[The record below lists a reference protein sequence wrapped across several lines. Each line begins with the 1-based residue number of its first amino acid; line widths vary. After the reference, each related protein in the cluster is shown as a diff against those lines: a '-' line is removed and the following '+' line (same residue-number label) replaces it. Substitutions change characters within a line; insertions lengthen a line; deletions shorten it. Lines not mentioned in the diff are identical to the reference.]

1 MENKD
6 ITLESL
12 KGVPSETISNPNLKK
27 NKPAG
32 PPKVYKPNEK
42 TLKPVDPS
50 QMLGLKSKKQI
61 YRESNESAPPEEKV
75 FGEIDKAIDKK
86 WSKFRWLKKSMI
98 RLKGK

>member
-75 FGEIDKAIDKK
+75 FG
-86 WSKFRWLKKSMI
+86 
-98 RLKGK
+98 